1 VVAPGSFVVG
11 RPVTQLQAP
20 WAMLVC
26 LALLGA
32 ACGGAG
38 PASPARATPT
48 GGAVR
53 PGSQTP
59 AATGTP
65 SSPSPAAATPRETA
79 TTEQA
84 TADLGRV
91 QLQLV
96 EFASGFEDPLYLTH
110 SGDGSGRVYVVEQGG
125 RILVVER
132 TGTVQGAAFLDIA
145 ERVSAGGE
153 RGLLGLAFHPAY
165 ARNGRL
171 FVNYTDRN
179 GDTVVS
185 EFRGTATRA
194 DPGSERV
201 LLQIDQPYAN
211 HNGGWI
217 GFGPDGYL
225 YIATGDGGSGGD
237 PHNNGQR
244 RDTLL
249 GKLLRIDVDRGSP
262 YAIPADNPF
271 ARDGG
276 ARGEIWAYGLRNP
289 WRVSFDRRT
298 GNVFLGDVGQG
309 RFEELDFQPAA
320 RSGLN
325 YGWNIMEGPECFR
338 QETCDRNGL
347 VLPVFAYGRDQG
359 IVITGGYVYRG
370 SRFPLLAGIYLFG
383 DYGSGRIWAAAATDA
398 ARGRVDPVPMLE
410 SALSLSSFGEDEAGE
425 LYAIDLTG
433 GGVYR
438 VQARA
443 R

>member
-1 VVAPGSFVVG
+1 
-11 RPVTQLQAP
+11 VTQLRTP
-20 WAMLVC
+20 SAMLVC
-26 LALLGA
+26 LGLLAA
-32 ACGGAG
+32 ACGGGGPAG
-38 PASPARATPT
+38 PEPTTPT
-48 GGAVR
+48 RGPGT
-53 PGSQTP
+53 PGSGTQP
-59 AATGTP
+59 ATARP
-65 SSPSPAAATPRETA
+65 SSPSPPVGTPRGTA
-79 TTEQA
+79 TAEPT
-84 TADLGRV
+84 TADPSRIRLE
-91 QLQLV
+91 LV

-110 SGDGSGRVYVVEQGG
+110 AGDGSGRVYVVEQGG
-125 RILVVER
+125 RILVAER
-132 TGTVQGAAFLDIA
+132 TGTSQGGAFLDIA

-165 ARNGRL
+165 GRNGRL

-179 GDTVVS
+179 GDTVVA
-185 EFRGTATRA
+185 EFRGTAMRA
-194 DPGSERV
+194 DPASERV

-262 YAIPADNPF
+262 YSIPADNPF
-271 ARDGG
+271 AREAGV
-276 ARGEIWAYGLRNP
+276 RGEIWAYGLRNP

-298 GNVFLGDVGQG
+298 GSVFLGDVGQG
-309 RFEELDFQPAA
+309 RFEELDFQAA
-320 RSGLN
+320 GRGGLN

-338 QETCDRNGL
+338 ADACDRNGL

-370 SRFPLLAGIYLFG
+370 TRFPLLGGTYVFG
-383 DYGSGRIWAAAATDA
+383 DYGSGTIWAAPASDA
-398 ARGRVDPVPMLE
+398 ARGRVDPVVMLE
-410 SALSLSSFGEDEAGE
+410 SGLSLSSFGEDEAGE
-425 LYAIDLTG
+425 LYATDLAG

-438 VQARA
+438 VEARA